1 MNRSLLV
8 IEHGFLKPR
17 EGKALHGVELFRMA
31 LIRDLIAR
39 GIRVSV
45 CAERSWKPIL
55 EEQIAGAEM
64 IYVRHLGGVLTSGL
78 FAAILASG
86 NHYDTALF
94 GNARKGLAPAMH
106 IVHLMG
112 VADRIVL
119 FAHRRPGAFME
130 FVNSIP
136 FDVVANSEM
145 VAAPYRLGAP
155 GKVDVMYGLADAH
168 RFTPGERQLK
178 GPPSGDTIN
187 FCLLAKLPSVSKGME
202 KALNC
207 FARLP
212 ADLKSRSRLHL
223 AAFVSDKQIDEPGVV
238 CHRWLKSSDVPP
250 LLQNMDIMLC
260 LSRNETFSQ
269 AIVQG
274 MLTGLPI
281 VATPLPVYVEK
292 LDTGAGIVCGDE
304 DAIVSAMVAL
314 AGDLDRRR
322 ELGKAGRAT
331 ALDRYVWSTDEF
343 IRRHLFPSRGPT
355 PKVQVT
361 PSGANLAESRHSLS

>member
-1 MNRSLLV
+1 MNPSLLV
-8 IEHGFLKPR
+8 IEHGFLKRR

-31 LIRDLIAR
+31 LIRDLVAR
-39 GIRVSV
+39 GVRVSV

-78 FAAILASG
+78 LAAILASG
-86 NHYDTALF
+86 QHYDTALF

-168 RFTPGERQLK
+168 RFTPGERQRE
-178 GPPSGDTIN
+178 GPSSGDTIN

-202 KALNC
+202 KALAC

-212 ADLKSRSRLHL
+212 ADLKARSRLHL
-223 AAFVSDKQIDEPGVV
+223 AAFVNDRRIDEPGVV
-238 CHRWLKSSDVPP
+238 CHRWLKSTDVPP
-250 LLQNMDIMLC
+250 LLRQMDIMLC

-274 MLTGLPI
+274 MLTELPI
-281 VATPLPVYVEK
+281 IATPLPVFVEK
-292 LDTGAGIVCGDE
+292 LDTGAGVVCRDEEEIV
-304 DAIVSAMVAL
+304 AAMIQL
-314 AGDLDRRR
+314 AGDPARRR
-322 ELGKAGRAT
+322 NMGQRGRIT
-331 ALDRYVWSTDEF
+331 AIERYVWSTDVF
-343 IRRHLFPSRGPT
+343 MDRHLFPRRDT
-355 PKVQVT
+355 PADVRVT
-361 PSGANLAESRHSLS
+361 EFKADPARSAQTLS

>member
-31 LIRDLIAR
+31 LIRDLVAR
-39 GIRVSV
+39 GVRVSV

-78 FAAILASG
+78 FASILASG

-106 IVHLMG
+106 IIHLMG

-168 RFTPGERQLK
+168 RFTPSERQVD
-178 GPPSGDTIN
+178 GPPPGDTIN

-212 ADLKSRSRLHL
+212 ADLKARSRLHL
-223 AAFVSDKQIDEPGVV
+223 AAFVNEKRIDEPGVV

-250 LLQNMDIMLC
+250 LLRNMDIMLC

-292 LDTGAGIVCGDE
+292 LDTGAGIVCQDE
-304 DAIVSAMVAL
+304 DAIVGAMMEL
-314 AGDLDRRR
+314 ANNHDRRR
-322 ELGKAGRAT
+322 AMGQAGRAT

-343 IRRHLFPSRGPT
+343 IRRHLFPGKTPVPDVHVTASVGPRT
-355 PKVQVT
+355 
-361 PSGANLAESRHSLS
+361 ESRQSLS